1 MPRKLNSDLSRFVTC
16 LISSDLYEK
25 RRIDIRI
32 GFFFLRFVVFTL
44 PSQIGSDS
52 CFFQM
57 FSIQYFILDP
67 KTFRFFLLSLILGH
81 KIC

>member
-32 GFFFLRFVVFTL
+32 GFFFSYVLLFSRFHLKLVWTLVFSKCFLSNISSWILKRFVF
-44 PSQIGSDS
+44 S
-52 CFFQM
+52 CCRSF
-57 FSIQYFILDP
+57 
-67 KTFRFFLLSLILGH
+67 
-81 KIC
+81 

>member
-32 GFFFLRFVVFTL
+32 GFFFLTFCCFHASISNWFGLLFFPNVFYPIFHL
-44 PSQIGSDS
+44 GS
-52 CFFQM
+52 
-57 FSIQYFILDP
+57 
-67 KTFRFFLLSLILGH
+67 
-81 KIC
+81 